1 MSNDVVL
8 LLAGAG
14 ISLVSSLATTVFTA
28 LLNYWLDRR
37 AKTAEKAEQT
47 YNLIGKI
54 SALIASRNDQVDPVA
69 IWEEHLQ
76 TADEFLRENK
86 RDPNILAAM
95 IGFLET
101 ESERTQTLLK
111 QLQTA
116 EEENYMLKEKVGLAE
131 AEHSRL
137 EEERS
142 QLEEER
148 SQLEEERSQL
158 EEERSQLEEEQS
170 QLGSTNR
177 ALREQQR
184 MLEEEHSQLE
194 AINRELKEQLGITE
208 ADEG

>member
-142 QLEEER
+142 QLEEE
-148 SQLEEERSQL
+148 
-158 EEERSQLEEEQS
+158 QS